1 MRAPDH
7 CVTLPHREILQLSEG
22 EEERDEEEAAAA
34 KPKSACG
41 KTAAQRKTDADAKRI
56 KYHK

>member
-1 MRAPDH
+1 M
-7 CVTLPHREILQLSEG
+7 TLPHREILQLSEG

-41 KTAAQRKTDADAKRI
+41 KTAAQCKTDADAKRI